1 MKDICLYYAGAC
13 GGFYAL
19 TLLSLVTPYKWL
31 PKSNWSRHWHI
42 ESMETWKS
50 TEQWP
55 NNQETSESDINHKL
69 FFICNPDK
77 RQLKKIKA
85 MDGVTSIWLY
95 TDVKTQL
102 ILSWHKKAWKNH
114 SIHWPPCDSF
124 EEVLNEYYIDQNMY
138 KWDNHIVWKNDY
150 WKYCDQAHYLQDVIK
165 TAGDSLLR
173 PLGYAS
179 NKACQ
184 KFTDY
189 WISLHN
195 EECQKLLK

>member
-1 MKDICLYYAGAC
+1 MKDVCLYYAGAC

-31 PKSNWSRHWHI
+31 PKSNWSRHWYI

-85 MDGVTSIWLY
+85 MDGVTSI
-95 TDVKTQL
+95 
-102 ILSWHKKAWKNH
+102 
-114 SIHWPPCDSF
+114 
-124 EEVLNEYYIDQNMY
+124 
-138 KWDNHIVWKNDY
+138 
-150 WKYCDQAHYLQDVIK
+150 
-165 TAGDSLLR
+165 
-173 PLGYAS
+173 
-179 NKACQ
+179 
-184 KFTDY
+184 
-189 WISLHN
+189 
-195 EECQKLLK
+195 